1 MVTKQFLNL
10 FVTIPVSLDI
20 FRQNK
25 TALYNIIFT
34 LNYDIINPAAIY
46 PTKVIAVTI
55 PIYGSCATA

>member
-25 TALYNIIFT
+25 TALYNILFT
-34 LNYDIINPAAIY
+34 
-46 PTKVIAVTI
+46 
-55 PIYGSCATA
+55 